1 MSVKLIIQLLG
12 GIGIFLYSIRLISS
26 SLQLVA
32 GDKLRRLIGAL
43 TRTPVLGVMVGAL
56 ATILIQSSAAV
67 TVMTVSFVDAGFM
80 SLRQA
85 ISVILGANVGTT
97 ITGQI
102 LAIKIKDYVYLFIL
116 LGVLMSFFCKTAK
129 RRNLGNAF
137 IGIGLLFVGMQ
148 TMEGSTVF
156 LRDQRELF
164 LMFSKMPW
172 LGVLAGA
179 AVTIMIQSSAATVGL
194 VMALG
199 TQGVLPLESAIPIVL
214 GDNIG
219 TTITAIFASIG
230 AKRAAKQA
238 CAAHVLFNVIGVL
251 VFLPLMPLYIDFIR
265 STSDSISHQ
274 IANTHSLFNVCNM
287 LLFLM
292 LITPYTNLIRRIIP
306 DGEPEVPAEKQYLD
320 PKLIAVT
327 PVMAVEAVGKQCAHM
342 GELVCQQIDELELLF
357 FKDDESR
364 RKVVRDYENR
374 IDAMHKAIDA
384 YADDI
389 VAARVPQGASRH
401 LHALMMSTSDMERI
415 GDICIK
421 LIEYYDERK
430 SRRHDF
436 SPVAMHEL
444 EGMYQM
450 VKRCVARAVQSLS
463 GGGEDMLQEEEREVD
478 ALRAEQFRLRRRHM
492 ERLAS
497 GACNAATGL
506 IFIEVIASLENMG
519 YRSRKIVRSM
529 LLSEEEDEFPV
540 LEGGIEK
547 N

>member
-12 GIGIFLYSIRLISS
+12 GIGIFLYSIRLISA

-32 GDKLRRLIGAL
+32 GDRLRRLIGAL
-43 TRTPVLGVMVGAL
+43 TRTSVLGVIVGAV
-56 ATILIQSSAAV
+56 ATVLVQSSSAV

-80 SLRQA
+80 TLRQA
-85 ISVILGANVGTT
+85 VSVILGANVGTT

-102 LAIKIKDYVYLFIL
+102 LAIKIKDYVYIFIL
-116 LGVLMSFFCKTAK
+116 LGILLSLFCKTAK

-148 TMEGSTVF
+148 TMEGATSF
-156 LRDQRELF
+156 LGNQRELF
-164 LMFSKMPW
+164 LMFSKQPW
-172 LGVLAGA
+172 LGVLAGTG
-179 AVTIMIQSSAATVGL
+179 VTLLIQSSAATVGL

-199 TQGVLPLESAIPIVL
+199 MQGVLPLESAIPIVL

-219 TTITAIFASIG
+219 TTITAILASIG
-230 AKRAAKQA
+230 AKRTAKQA

-251 VFLPLMPLYIDFIR
+251 IFLPLMPLYIDFIR
-265 STSDSISHQ
+265 STSSSISHQ

-287 LLFLM
+287 LIFLM
-292 LITPYTNLIRRIIP
+292 LITPFTNLVRRIIP
-306 DGEPEVPAEKQYLD
+306 DGEPSVPAEEQYLD

-327 PVMAVEAVGKQCAHM
+327 PVMAVEAVGKQCVHM
-342 GELVCQQIDELELLF
+342 GELLCQQIDELELLF
-357 FKDDESR
+357 FRNDESH
-364 RKVVRDYENR
+364 RKAVMEYEDR

-389 VAARVPQGASRH
+389 VAARVPQEASKH
-401 LHALMMSTSDMERI
+401 LHAFLMSTDDMERI

-421 LIEYYDERK
+421 LIEYYDERR

-436 SPVAMHEL
+436 SPVAIHEL
-444 EGMYQM
+444 EGLYKL
-450 VKRCVARAVQSLS
+450 VKSCVARAVQSLS
-463 GGGEDMLQEEEREVD
+463 GGGEQLLQDEEREVN
-478 ALRAEQFRLRRRHM
+478 ALRSEQFRLRRQHM

-506 IFIEVIASLENMG
+506 IFIEVIGSLEHMG
-519 YRSRKIVRSM
+519 YRARKIVRSM
-529 LLSEEEDEFPV
+529 LFSEAEGEFPV
-540 LEGGIEK
+540 F
-547 N
+547 